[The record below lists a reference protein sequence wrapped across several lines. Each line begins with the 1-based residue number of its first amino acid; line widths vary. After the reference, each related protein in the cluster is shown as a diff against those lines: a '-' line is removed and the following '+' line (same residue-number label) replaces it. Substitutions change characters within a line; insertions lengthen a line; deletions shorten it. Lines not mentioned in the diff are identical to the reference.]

1 MQSSPPLF
9 CLNHV
14 SVSQLTVSGV
24 AKLMEDMVLLMHECL
39 TFEQEFQ
46 RRITPLVYFAATCV
60 AEGKYLFSIPSR
72 IDHTDLDH

>member
-1 MQSSPPLF
+1 
-9 CLNHV
+9 
-14 SVSQLTVSGV
+14 
-24 AKLMEDMVLLMHECL
+24 MEDMVLLMHECL